1 MKPPWDEQ
9 GNDAVL
15 GGGTDAALTG
25 TTVEGPIDDVIK
37 ERNVAICNVPLML
50 RQLEHEFKAL
60 VSPRSLLSGTV
71 MAASAVAL
79 PESGTTAAPVERAVS
94 PAKNVIALSA
104 PCPWARLEA

>member
-50 RQLEHEFKAL
+50 RQLEHEFN
-60 VSPRSLLSGTV
+60 
-71 MAASAVAL
+71 
-79 PESGTTAAPVERAVS
+79 TAAPVRRAVS
-94 PAKNVIALSA
+94 PAKQKIIALSA